1 MIVPHVR
8 NKWDKLKTVMLG
20 TPHMPEF
27 FDGIKNP
34 KIREPLKQITHE
46 TIEDLDN
53 FEKILKDFGCKVI
66 RTETEHKRIEEYSG
80 FIPRNAMQPRDGQ
93 LVIDNK
99 LVFTTDDNK
108 GIGTAIKEHIDQSSV
123 MFAPAYADIYR
134 QRITSHTNWE
144 ANDTH
149 LRLYAPNITAINDK
163 IIIDTLGLGKNAD
176 PDVKWFRKKFPN
188 KQIEVVEIGG
198 HSDACFA
205 TLKEGV
211 ILSLFDIM
219 TYEDTLPGWD
229 VCYLQDQGSHH
240 QYRLQ
245 WEDWK
250 EKVNHR
256 WYVEGQGH
264 NDEFIKYV
272 NTWLDEWVGNVWETV
287 FDVNVLTLDPNHVCI
302 AQQENETVN
311 KFFKKHNIE
320 PVYVQWRHRWFWDAG
335 LHCITLDLEREY

>member
-27 FDGIKNP
+27 FDGIKNA

-53 FEKILKDFGCKVI
+53 FERILKDFGCKVI
-66 RTETEHKRIEEYSG
+66 RPETEHKHIEEYNG
-80 FIPRNAMQPRDGQ
+80 VVPRNAMQPRDGQ

-99 LVFTTDDNK
+99 LVLTTDDNK
-108 GIGTAIKEHIDQSSV
+108 GISTAIKQHIDKSSI
-123 MFAPAYADIYR
+123 MIAPAYTDMYR
-134 QRITSHTNWE
+134 QRITKDTDFESEE
-144 ANDTH
+144 AN
-149 LRLYAPNITAINDK
+149 LKLYAPCITVVNDK
-163 IIIDTLGLGKNAD
+163 IIIDNLGLGKNAER
-176 PDVKWFRKKFPN
+176 DVEWFKNKFPN
-188 KQIEVVEIGG
+188 KNIEVVKVGG
-198 HSDACFA
+198 HSDACFN
-205 TLKEGV
+205 TVKEGA
-211 ILSLFDIM
+211 ILSLYDIM
-219 TYEDTLPGWD
+219 TYEETFPGWD
-229 VCYLQDQGSHH
+229 VCYLPDQGSHH

-250 EKVNHR
+250 EKVENR
-256 WYVEGQGH
+256 WYVEGQGD
-264 NDEFIKYV
+264 NDEFINYV

-302 AQQENETVN
+302 SQQTNETVN
-311 KFFKKHNIE
+311 AFLKKHKIE
-320 PVYVQWRHRWFWDAG
+320 PVYVPLRHRWFWDSG